1 MQWKQSRKS
10 WKIVYREVVARVE
23 RLEEGNNNARGDGE
37 GMNELIA
44 KCVREEVYEA
54 KQRDMRR
61 KNVIVRNLPEPTEDK
76 TDEDNIK
83 LLTDELGITQK
94 VNITEAMRLGK
105 EGKKDGDDRPRL
117 LKLECESLE
126 QVQLFLNNS
135 RKLMNCRSMKDVY
148 IGKDWTKKQQ

>member
-1 MQWKQSRKS
+1 
-10 WKIVYREVVARVE
+10 
-23 RLEEGNNNARGDGE
+23 
-37 GMNELIA
+37 MNELIA

-61 KNVIVRNLPEPTEDK
+61 KNVIVRNLPEPAEDK

-94 VNITEAMRLGK
+94 VNITEAKRLGN

-117 LKLECESLE
+117 LHTCQPESSHMTEIFPIDDARELTRNGRRACTM
-126 QVQLFLNNS
+126 QS
-135 RKLMNCRSMKDVY
+135 NCRRTFRHNPRVTHCVCHTS
-148 IGKDWTKKQQ
+148 